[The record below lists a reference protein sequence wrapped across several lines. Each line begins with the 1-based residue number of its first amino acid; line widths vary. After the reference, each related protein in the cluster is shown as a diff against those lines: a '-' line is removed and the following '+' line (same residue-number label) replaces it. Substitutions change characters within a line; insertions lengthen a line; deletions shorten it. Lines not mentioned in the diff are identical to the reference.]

1 MTTETQPAPQQVP
14 LAGRLLVR
22 VLQVLAGVISG
33 AFCFLVCQ
41 DSFSGYPQ
49 YASGTL
55 GTIAMILIAATGG
68 VAWIIDHR
76 RIGAGELA
84 DADGGHDDDT

>member
-1 MTTETQPAPQQVP
+1 MTSETEPTKPQLP

-22 VLQVLAGVISG
+22 VLQVAAGVIGG

-49 YASGTL
+49 FASGTL

-76 RIGAGELA
+76 RIDAGESR
-84 DADGGHDDDT
+84 DADGCHDDDK